1 MQWQKAKT
9 ILIVVFLLINLFL
22 LYYLLPNRHTDSR
35 QTLQYL
41 TDALAK
47 NEIHLRMDTL
57 PETKDSIFVPEFSV
71 PSLTEKQIEKL
82 IVSPVKNENGYT
94 NSDNTVKLEFKSN
107 EFSYENSALE
117 NKKFRNVTVKNV
129 VSKLEP
135 YVKALGV
142 EEYVYP
148 VDILEIQD
156 EIVVEYAYRIENRKL
171 FDSRLRFTVTK
182 NGIRRIR
189 GHLSV
194 PDSKNGFSYS
204 LSRLETILM
213 SLAQKKEESISI
225 TNIELGYYFLSYT
238 DAMVSQAIPV
248 YRITTQS
255 GDILMDARDGVETE
269 ERILSRSGAGGN

>member
-57 PETKDSIFVPEFSV
+57 PETKDNIFVPEFSV
-71 PSLTEKQIEKL
+71 PQLTKKQIERFL
-82 IVSPVKNENGYT
+82 VSPVATENGYT
-94 NSDNTVKLEFKSN
+94 NSENTAKLEFKSN

-117 NKKFRNVTVKNV
+117 NRKFRNVTVKNV

-194 PDSKNGFSYS
+194 PDRKNGFSYS

-213 SLAQKKEESISI
+213 SLAQKKEEAVSI

-248 YRITTQS
+248 YRITTQT
-255 GDILMDARDGVETE
+255 GDILMDARDGVETD
-269 ERILSRSGAGGN
+269 ERILSRSGAGGK